1 MTEPRR
7 SSGFFEQAAP
17 EPLRVHLRDD
27 LDESQVKSMWQRID
41 HTPARARRPWLLA
54 CVAAVALLLLAWGAF
69 RNWHD
74 PEIRQLALVSG
85 ATPGVLSTDA
95 GPLLTRFDDG
105 SQVSLA
111 ALTRLEVLRNDA
123 RSFVTALRRGNA
135 TFDVKPGGP
144 RHWIIEAG
152 ELSVEVVGT
161 RFRVERQGE
170 VTRVSVEHGIVL
182 VRGERVPGG
191 SVRLLAGA
199 SFELPAAA
207 AVDENSKARGEALPA
222 SAPALAPGGSRVAP
236 APPVAPSNSSPQAEP
251 EPKPRDDV
259 DRALFAA
266 DSARRQGDNASAIGH
281 FDAAW
286 RKAAPGDARRG
297 LAALSL
303 ARLLIG
309 GEPAKAAQILRSS
322 LSDMPQALLEDASV
336 RLVEAESRS
345 GNQEAAARAADD
357 YARRF
362 PAGRRAEEVRRWSK
376 P

>member
-7 SSGFFEQAAP
+7 SDRLFDQGSP
-17 EPLRVHLRDD
+17 EPLRAHLLDD

-41 HTPARARRPWLLA
+41 HAPPRTRRPWLLA
-54 CVAAVALLLLAWGAF
+54 CVAAAALLLLTVGAL
-69 RNWHD
+69 RSWHE

-85 ATPGVLSTDA
+85 ATPGVLSANA
-95 GPLLTRFDDG
+95 GPVVTRFDDG
-105 SQVSLA
+105 SQVTLV

-123 RSFVTALRRGNA
+123 RSFVTALRRGGA

-144 RHWIIEAG
+144 RHWIVEAG

-191 SVRLLAGA
+191 SVRLLAGT
-199 SFELPAAA
+199 SFELPVAATV
-207 AVDENSKARGEALPA
+207 AVDENGR
-222 SAPALAPGGSRVAP
+222 APGAAV
-236 APPVAPSNSSPQAEP
+236 SSPEP
-251 EPKPRDDV
+251 RLVPSVAQPTVASPSSSSAGVEREPRDDV

-266 DSARRQGDNASAIGH
+266 DTARRQGDNARALGH

-286 RKAAPGDARRG
+286 RHAAPGDARRG

-309 GEPAKAAQILRSS
+309 GQPAKAAQILRDS

-345 GNQEAAARAADD
+345 GNYEAAARAADE
-357 YARRF
+357 YSRRF

>member
-1 MTEPRR
+1 
-7 SSGFFEQAAP
+7 
-17 EPLRVHLRDD
+17 
-27 LDESQVKSMWQRID
+27 MWQRID

-54 CVAAVALLLLAWGAF
+54 CAAVAGLLLLAFGAF
-69 RNWHD
+69 RNWHE

-85 ATPGVLSTDA
+85 AAPAVLSAAA
-95 GPLLTRFDDG
+95 GPVVTRFDDG

-111 ALTRLEVLRNDA
+111 ALTRLEVLRNDG
-123 RSFVTALRRGNA
+123 RSFVTALRRGGA

-161 RFRVERQGE
+161 RFRVERRGE
-170 VTRVSVEHGIVL
+170 VTRVSVEHGVVQ

-191 SVRLLAGA
+191 SVRLLAGT
-199 SFELPAAA
+199 SFELPAATA
-207 AVDENSKARGEALPA
+207 AVVDEHRQARAEAVPLSGPPA
-222 SAPALAPGGSRVAP
+222 VSSTSGVPPAAA
-236 APPVAPSNSSPQAEP
+236 AAAAPSNSSSGAEQQ
-251 EPKPRDDV
+251 PRDEV
-259 DRALFAA
+259 ERALSAA
-266 DSARRQGDNASAIGH
+266 DAARRQGNNAAAISH

-286 RKAAPGDARRG
+286 RQAAPGDARRG

-309 GEPAKAAQILRSS
+309 GQPAKAAQILRSS

-336 RLVEAESRS
+336 RLVEAESRA
-345 GNQEAAARAADD
+345 GDHDAALRAADD
-357 YARRF
+357 YSRRF
-362 PAGRRAEEVRRWSK
+362 PAGRRAEEVRRWSE

>member
-1 MTEPRR
+1 V
-7 SSGFFEQAAP
+7 
-17 EPLRVHLRDD
+17 L
-27 LDESQVKSMWQRID
+27 
-41 HTPARARRPWLLA
+41 WLT
-54 CVAAVALLLLAWGAF
+54 VAAL
-69 RNWHD
+69 RSWHE

-85 ATPGVLSTDA
+85 TTPGVLSANA
-95 GPLLTRFDDG
+95 GPVVTRFDDG
-105 SQVSLA
+105 SQVTLV

-123 RSFVTALRRGNA
+123 RSFVTALRRGGA

-144 RHWIIEAG
+144 RHWIVEAG

-191 SVRLLAGA
+191 SVRLLAGT
-199 SFELPAAA
+199 SFELPAAV
-207 AVDENSKARGEALPA
+207 AVDGIDE
-222 SAPALAPGGSRVAP
+222 APGA
-236 APPVAPSNSSPQAEP
+236 AASSPEP
-251 EPKPRDDV
+251 RLVPSVVQPTAASPSSSSAGVEREARDDV

-266 DSARRQGDNASAIGH
+266 DAARRQGDNARALTH

-286 RKAAPGDARRG
+286 RHAAPGDARRG

-309 GEPAKAAQILRSS
+309 GQPAKAAQILRDS
-322 LSDMPQALLEDASV
+322 LTDMPQALLEDASV

-345 GNQEAAARAADD
+345 GNYDAAARAADE
-357 YARRF
+357 YSRRF